1 MTDNNQ
7 LPQPDNALLQAIQM
21 AFEIPG
27 VKLDR
32 KTFLIAK
39 FNMTT
44 DQVNN
49 GGPQDYFQK
58 EKIDKI
64 AENSI
69 NFNVFSST
77 ALSTAAGLP
86 GGFAMAATIPADIAQ
101 NMGFSLRLA
110 QELAYIYGYKD
121 IFNSNGDLTEE
132 GQTQLILF
140 LGIMFGVQG
149 AGAVL
154 RVMAQNAAKYVSKK
168 ILTSALTK
176 TW

>member
-27 VKLDR
+27 VKVDR

-77 ALSTAAGLP
+77 ALSTAADYLEDLP
-86 GGFAMAATIPADIAQ
+86 WLQQFQPI
-101 NMGFSLRLA
+101 SLR
-110 QELAYIYGYKD
+110 IW
-121 IFNSNGDLTEE
+121 DL
-132 GQTQLILF
+132 
-140 LGIMFGVQG
+140 V
-149 AGAVL
+149 
-154 RVMAQNAAKYVSKK
+154 
-168 ILTSALTK
+168 
-176 TW
+176 